1 MSKNAPYTE
10 LTQYRK
16 GSPEEESFRNSAVS
30 SDIMQKKEKSLQW
43 ATGWVE
49 GVREFWQ
56 EIEGKL

>member
-1 MSKNAPYTE
+1 
-10 LTQYRK
+10 
-16 GSPEEESFRNSAVS
+16 
-30 SDIMQKKEKSLQW
+30 MQKKEKSLQW